1 MNGNRRILGA
11 DLRLIDDEEGA
22 DLELSPTG
30 DLETVSSEFNLG
42 QAILSRFRT
51 RKGEL
56 RELGHEAFGSR
67 LYELVGQPNNQQ
79 TREQVKAIVK
89 EALLEEPRVKEIVRI
104 EVRPDKLQKDRV
116 NVNVSVI
123 PIGQEV
129 ALNIVMPFY
138 LEVA

>member
-30 DLETVSSEFNLG
+30 DLETVSSELNLG

-51 RKGEL
+51 RKGEV

-67 LYELVGQPNNQQ
+67 LYESAGQPNNQQ
-79 TREQVKAIVK
+79 TRERAKAIGK
-89 EALLEEPRVKEIVRI
+89 EALLRGPRQKES
-104 EVRPDKLQKDRV
+104 EGL
-116 NVNVSVI
+116 
-123 PIGQEV
+123 
-129 ALNIVMPFY
+129 
-138 LEVA
+138 